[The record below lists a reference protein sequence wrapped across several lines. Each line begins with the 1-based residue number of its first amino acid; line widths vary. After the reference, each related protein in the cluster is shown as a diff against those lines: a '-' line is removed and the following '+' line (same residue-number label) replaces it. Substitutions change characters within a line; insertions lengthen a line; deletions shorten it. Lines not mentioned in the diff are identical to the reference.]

1 MRAAHLCW
9 WTVSAGVFPGVP
21 CILGGVPG
29 IKVSSQI
36 REASSPGQVGGGG
49 SAVCLSPAEPL
60 NSAGAEGPGT
70 RTPSVAFARVLHS
83 SGPQFLGEVHALHPR
98 LSLLSLSPEELQVC
112 RPVPEVAQS
121 GFSPGQATVG
131 WGRGAAGQTRCYQV

>member
-36 REASSPGQVGGGG
+36 QEASSPGQVGGG
-49 SAVCLSPAEPL
+49 SAVRLSPAAPL
-60 NSAGAEGPGT
+60 NSARAGGPGT
-70 RTPSVAFARVLHS
+70 WTPSVAFAKVLPS
-83 SGPQFLGEVHALHPR
+83 SGPQFLGEVHALHLR

-112 RPVPEVAQS
+112 
-121 GFSPGQATVG
+121 
-131 WGRGAAGQTRCYQV
+131 